1 MLSNCAVKKDNSL
14 EVRINALHSLR
25 RFSCEQMEQLEHTYD
40 LLQDINEDTEVR
52 ITAFLT
58 LFRCST
64 QSERFSQFF
73 EEKFDDFFDDKN
85 PELFNDFSIT
95 IDKVFSF
102 SKQ

>member
-40 LLQDINEDTEVR
+40 LLQDIDEDSEVR

-73 EEKFDDFFDDKN
+73 EEKFDDFLLNEKDVQVNFYLIGKIFQDS
-85 PELFNDFSIT
+85 L
-95 IDKVFSF
+95 
-102 SKQ
+102 

>member
-1 MLSNCAVKKDNSL
+1 MKAIGNIGYFANPTMLSNCAVKKDNSL

-58 LFRCST
+58 LIRCSD
-64 QSERFSQFF
+64 QSERFRQFA
-73 EEKFDDFFDDKN
+73 EKKFADFLLN
-85 PELFNDFSIT
+85 ENDIQV
-95 IDKVFSF
+95 I
-102 SKQ
+102 